1 MLKGESQ
8 QLQTAL
14 VAVAERLHLRLLYL
28 LMGLPV
34 LSPRPQQPRRL
45 RYQQPLQGCSKAMA
59 RLSAQQP
66 PGRII

>member
-8 QLQTAL
+8 RLQTVLA
-14 VAVAERLHLRLLYL
+14 VAVERLHLRLLYL

-34 LSPRPQQPRRL
+34 LLPRPQQPQQL
-45 RYQQPLQGCSKAMA
+45 RYQQPLQDCSKATA

-66 PGRII
+66 QERII